1 MKPTHFRPLSPRF
14 GALIALIAFIQ
25 PTYAQLE
32 ECHQPLKTAADC
44 RLTGPVQTVEAWCDF
59 PDTGR
64 RRRPANKVAPAHNFL
79 AFSRQ
84 GVVTGGGVDNNG
96 DLKLE
101 WRYVQDESQRS
112 VTLDQAK
119 ATSSNQ
125 ADFRAHRL
133 FFYDPQGHLILMQDA
148 APDGTLQDVEKFLYD
163 GVGDE
168 LWEEDYAQGRRYDR
182 IDLTYD
188 DQGRLIRETHFDRGY
203 MEYHYQ
209 SPNRRIAVYFP
220 PDDPGQPQ
228 TAKPKLTLE
237 TTFDGGGRP
246 LDETTI
252 GAPLEVYTGV
262 RWPYEYLASDGYEY
276 RLSGRV
282 TKTYDA
288 QGRVLKQ
295 TNFSPSG
302 KIDFAETN
310 EYDNDGNIIS
320 QTIGGDDYAAT
331 HRFQFAYEFDA
342 QGNWIQKTQYALYSD
357 GTREIVEIDYRRLAY
372 Y

>member
-1 MKPTHFRPLSPRF
+1 MKPTHFRPLSPGF
-14 GALIALIAFIQ
+14 GALIALIAFIR

-32 ECHQPLKTAADC
+32 ECHQPLKTATDC
-44 RLTGPVQTVEAWCDF
+44 GLRGPVQTAEAWSSF
-59 PDTGR
+59 PDAGKGR
-64 RRRPANKVAPAHNFL
+64 QPANRAAPAHNFL

-84 GVVTGGGVDNNG
+84 GVVTGGGIDNNG

-112 VTLDQAK
+112 VTLDRVK
-119 ATSSNQ
+119 GTGSNQ
-125 ADFRAHRL
+125 ADFRVQRV

-148 APDGTLQDVEKFLYD
+148 APDGTFQDVDKFLYD
-163 GVGDE
+163 GAGNE

-188 DQGRLIRETHFDRGY
+188 DQGRLICEAHLASGY
-203 MEYHYQ
+203 MEYSYP
-209 SPNRRIAVYFP
+209 STNRRIAVYFP
-220 PDDPGQPQ
+220 PNVPGQSQ

-237 TTFDGGGRP
+237 TTFDDAGRA

-276 RLSGRV
+276 RQSGRV

-288 QGRVLKQ
+288 QGRVLTQ
-295 TNFSPSG
+295 TNFTPSG
-302 KIDFAETN
+302 KIDCCSN
-310 EYDNDGNIIS
+310 VKMS
-320 QTIGGDDYAAT
+320 P
-331 HRFQFAYEFDA
+331 
-342 QGNWIQKTQYALYSD
+342 
-357 GTREIVEIDYRRLAY
+357 
-372 Y
+372 